1 MKNLFKVIFKADG
14 IYCTN
19 IAKAYDEAFCRFY
32 YDTFD
37 YDEVIIREA
46 EEYELEEAERK
57 GMPIVEIER
66 TEEAI
71 IDDINELMAD
81 DELKADAL
89 EELDSYN
96 GILGDDRVY
105 SMWELDDLFCNT
117 TPSDLL
123 SKIDFNNFCDTDDYF
138 YFNGYGNMVST
149 DYREYPDYDIEDY
162 LDDFIDNMGSLYLD
176 NDFQELLEELEASR
190 NFWDNLEE

>member
-71 IDDINELMAD
+71 MDDILELME
-81 DELKADAL
+81 DEDKKADAL
-89 EELDSYN
+89 EELDSYI
-96 GILGDDRVY
+96 GILGDDRLN
-105 SMWELDDLFCNT
+105 SMYDLDDLFYSIK
-117 TPSDLL
+117 PSDLL
-123 SKIDFNNFCDTDDYF
+123 QKIDFNNFSDTDDYF

-162 LDDFIDNMGSLYLD
+162 IGDFLDNMGSLYLD

-190 NFWDNLEE
+190 TFWDEV